1 MRDIDSLGNVPR
13 RGFLERLAAVSLAAG
28 VAGALPRTLRAEPV
42 PARAPSAGG
51 GRGPSSV
58 EDWPDVKGKHKQI
71 FDGTAVNDGMPLI
84 FPTVF
89 MNTNNEASGVKD
101 GDLGAVVVLRHA
113 GIPIAFTDA
122 IWEKYKLGE
131 AFGIKD
137 PATKQPALRNPF
149 YHSKP
154 GDILLPDAEIEHL
167 QSRGGIIGVCN
178 VALTI
183 WSGMRGQAIGV
194 DKDTAKKEWVAGL
207 VPGVTILPSGV
218 WGVNRAQEKGCT
230 YCYAG

>member
-1 MRDIDSLGNVPR
+1 RGRRRRCLAADTARGTRPGARTECWRRAGTVER
-13 RGFLERLAAVSLAAG
+13 RGLARREGKAQADLRWYGRERRDAAHLPHG
-28 VAGALPRTLRAEPV
+28 VHEHQQRSQRRE
-42 PARAPSAGG
+42 
-51 GRGPSSV
+51 GRRSRR
-58 EDWPDVKGKHKQI
+58 
-71 FDGTAVNDGMPLI
+71 
-84 FPTVF
+84 
-89 MNTNNEASGVKD
+89 
-101 GDLGAVVVLRHA
+101 VVVLRHA

-194 DKDTAKKEWVAGL
+194 D
-207 VPGVTILPSGV
+207 
-218 WGVNRAQEKGCT
+218 
-230 YCYAG
+230 